1 MKIFPSFVLCSLLA
15 ISVSSAQAGDRI
27 RGWLVSDGGLEKQFD
42 FEPGKM
48 FSLNETEKKTYP
60 GFVGCKEVNTS
71 EIRSDITV
79 GRVVNITS
87 TRAMDDSVS
96 AYIFYS
102 HSKFNGTT
110 PVQLGKDCQINNM
123 SSSEV
128 TTSPSVR
135 LQRGVMQTLILNSYP
150 SEHTLKLM
158 LE

>member
-1 MKIFPSFVLCSLLA
+1 MKIFSPLVLCSLLA
-15 ISVSSAQAGDRI
+15 ISVSSAHAGDRI
-27 RGWLVSDGGLEKQFD
+27 RGWLVFDGGSEKQFD

-60 GFVGCKEVNTS
+60 GFVGCKGVNTS
-71 EIRSDITV
+71 EIRSNVNV
-79 GRVVNITS
+79 GRKVNIMS
-87 TRAMDDSVS
+87 TPVIDDGVS
-96 AYIFYS
+96 AHIFYS

-110 PVQLGKDCQINNM
+110 PVQIGNDCQINNM

-128 TTSPSVR
+128 TVSPSVR
-135 LQRGVMQTLILNSYP
+135 LQRGVMQVLMLNSYP